1 MLNTQLRISSPIRG
15 TYCVFGLDQRPVDG
29 VAAQHYERAGTWR
42 CERDEVGGCEHIRLA
57 QEWAKAKG
65 ETW

>member
-29 VAAQHYERAGTWR
+29 VAVQHYERTGTWR
-42 CERDEVGGCEHIRLA
+42 CERDGAKACEHIRLA
-57 QEWAKAKG
+57 QEWAKDRG